1 MSYVEKHLLAGE
13 TVVYKT
19 RLHWIVLIGH
29 IFFAAVFAI
38 GGIWLLIWASS
49 QPNSSNRSNEMIGAA
64 VLVAIG
70 AIIFGVG
77 LIRRNAIV
85 MVVTSKRVLITVGIA
100 SRRTIEMLFSKI
112 ESIVVEEPA
121 FGRLLGYGTVI
132 LRGVGG
138 TPDPFR
144 QIAHPLEFRRQV
156 QQQIDNSQT
165 QPLNQ

>member
-38 GGIWLLIWASS
+38 GGIWLLVWASS

-70 AIIFGVG
+70 GVIFVVG

>member
-1 MSYVEKHLLAGE
+1 LSYVEKHLLAGE
-13 TVVYKT
+13 AVVYKT
-19 RLHWIVLIGH
+19 RLHWIVLLGH

-38 GGIWLLIWASS
+38 GGIWLLMWATS
-49 QPNSSNRSNEMIGAA
+49 QPNSNSKSNELIGGA
-64 VLVAIG
+64 VLVVIG

-77 LIRRNAIV
+77 VIRRNAIV
-85 MVVTSKRVLITVGIA
+85 MIVTSKRVLITVGIA

-112 ESIVVEEPA
+112 ESIVVDEPA

-156 QQQIDNSQT
+156 QQQIDNSQA
-165 QPLNQ
+165 QASNQ

>member
-38 GGIWLLIWASS
+38 GGIWLLIWAWS

-64 VLVAIG
+64 VLVLIG

-77 LIRRNAIV
+77 LIRRNVIV

>member
-1 MSYVEKHLLAGE
+1 VEKHLLAGE
-13 TVVYKT
+13 TIVYKT

-38 GGIWLLIWASS
+38 GGIWLSIWAAS
-49 QPNSSNRSNEMIGAA
+49 QPPSSSKSNELIGASM
-64 VLVAIG
+64 LVVIG
-70 AIIFGVG
+70 AIIFGIGV
-77 LIRRNAIV
+77 IRRNAIV
-85 MVVTSKRVLITVGIA
+85 MVVTSKRVLITMGIA

-112 ESIVVEEPA
+112 ESIVVDEPA

-156 QQQIDNSQT
+156 QQQIEDSQG
-165 QPLNQ
+165 QPSNK

>member
-1 MSYVEKHLLAGE
+1 
-13 TVVYKT
+13 
-19 RLHWIVLIGH
+19 
-29 IFFAAVFAI
+29 
-38 GGIWLLIWASS
+38 
-49 QPNSSNRSNEMIGAA
+49 MIGAA
-64 VLVAIG
+64 VLVLIG

-77 LIRRNAIV
+77 LIRRNVIV